1 MDLFMAIKAT
11 KPPKAKNYPI
21 FEVFGY
27 PFYDKSAAAIAS
39 RAGRL
44 CPFQGADIKCTKV
57 SVTDPLGVCSV
68 SDGSGY
74 AITCPTRFKEGW
86 IIERDAAAFFFAP
99 GSTFKRMPEVR
110 IKTRSGE
117 AAGNIDVVLAKVQ
130 APPEGSP
137 PGSKPVLEDFGSVEI
152 QAVYISGNV
161 RVPFNEY
168 MSNPDKYESE
178 GFTGNKSPR
187 ADYLSSSRK
196 RLAPQLIMKGGILK
210 SWNKKQAIVLHKGF
224 YDTLPDLSPAKLK
237 KNDPKAEVAWLV
249 YDLIKH
255 PTEDRMVLTLNTQET
270 TYTDFATALGIIT
283 VGDSGDVAD
292 FEAVLRTKL

>member
-1 MDLFMAIKAT
+1 MATKAT
-11 KPPKAKNYPI
+11 KTPKAKNYPI

-39 RAGRL
+39 RAGKL
-44 CPFQGADIKCTKV
+44 CPFQGAGIKCTKV

-68 SDGSGY
+68 ADGAGY

-86 IIERDAAAFFFAP
+86 IIARDAAAFFFAA
-99 GSTFKRMPEVR
+99 GATVKRMPEVR
-110 IKTRSGE
+110 IKTKSGD

-130 APPEGSP
+130 LPPQGAPA
-137 PGSKPVLEDFGSVEI
+137 GSKAVMEDFGSVEI

-161 RVPFNEY
+161 RVPFTEY
-168 MSNPDKYESE
+168 MANPAKYELE
-178 GFTGNKSPR
+178 GFTGDKSPR

-224 YDTLPDLSPAKLK
+224 YDTLPDLSPAKLN

-255 PTEDRMVLTLNTQET
+255 PTEDRMVLTLNAQET
-270 TYTDFATALGIIT
+270 TYTDFATALAIIT

-292 FEAVLRTKL
+292 FEAVLHTKL